1 MNIDFE
7 LYRRDVR
14 VAIQPALRLSVID
27 ISPEFPRQTL
37 VFIHGF
43 GGRAAQWQ
51 YQLDQLSLANRV
63 IAMDLRGHGLSERPS
78 VGYTMAIIQADLEL
92 LLHTLGI
99 NQPVVLLG
107 HSFGGAIAANFAV
120 NHPERVKQ
128 LVLVA
133 SAVQYRLSPLYRA
146 ALRLP
151 EPVLRFL
158 DPLVR
163 RQVFASAPVLK
174 AWYVDSLADWNGEEI
189 YRNIKIPT
197 MVIRGYQDRVF
208 EKPAYDQVAQLIP
221 GAEEI
226 DVGASGHMVMLER
239 KDAVNRAIT
248 RFIGEERRGWEDLT
262 INPEDPQRAIL
273 LKERP
278 WLAHYDPQAPYT
290 IAIPRAPLVTLLQS
304 AARRFPKNSAL
315 IFKGQQITYR
325 NLQYEANRFANAL
338 RSLGIQKGERVILAL
353 PNVPQLVIGFYGT
366 LQAGAVAVFAR
377 PGAKPEDLV
386 QVIRDSGGRVL
397 VTLTQYDE
405 LIQQIR
411 SQYGPGSGADL
422 QHIIFTHI
430 ADYLSRSQK
439 VQLRLSPAQYKRHLL
454 DIPLDPAIHVFSEL
468 MRKQSRETPEVE
480 LSPSDLAVISYTGG
494 TTANPKGVMLSHRN
508 LVANTLQT
516 RHWLPEAVEGV
527 EVVLGVVPIVH
538 SYGLTGC
545 LNVAIALGGTILLE
559 PEFKL
564 NDILAGI
571 QRYQPTIF
579 PGVPQYFA
587 EIMRTPGVRKYGV
600 AAIRTSISGSEPLP
614 LEVLESYEKLTQ
626 GRLTEGYGLTEA
638 SPITHINPLNGLQ
651 KPGSIGL
658 PLPSTEARL
667 VDLRTGKRP
676 ATAGQIGEL
685 AIRGPQV
692 MLGYWQ
698 DPKATARVL
707 SADGWLLTGD
717 VAQMDSEG
725 YFRIIARKDEMWYP
739 GRPDRPAS
747 PRAIEEVLHEIP
759 QIKEAAVTFYAGQ
772 PVAFVVPGNERPPVD
787 AVIAYCKRRLPP
799 ELVPRLVIFV
809 NEFPRSFVGKV
820 LRKELVKRLEEKNRA
835 LPPAQVEANP

>member
-14 VAIQPALRLSVID
+14 VALQPHLRLSVID
-27 ISPEFPRQTL
+27 ISPEFPRETL

-51 YQLDQLSLANRV
+51 YQLDQLSLVNRV
-63 IAMDLRGHGLSERPS
+63 IAMDLRGHGQSDQPPS
-78 VGYTMAIIQADLEL
+78 GYAMADIQSDLEL
-92 LLHTLGI
+92 ILHTLGI
-99 NQPVVLLG
+99 NRPVVLLG
-107 HSFGGAIAANFAV
+107 HSFGGAVAACFAV
-120 NHPERVKQ
+120 NHPERIKK

-133 SAVQYRLSPLYRA
+133 SAVQYRLSPFYRA

-151 EPVLRFL
+151 QSLLRIM

-163 RQVFASAPVLK
+163 NQVYAPAPVLK
-174 AWYVDSLADWNGEEI
+174 AWYVDNLAAWNGEEI
-189 YRNIKIPT
+189 YRNIHVPT
-197 MVIRGYQDRVF
+197 LVIRGYQDRVF
-208 EKPAYDQVAQLIP
+208 EKPAYDQVALLIP

-248 RFIGEERRGWEDLT
+248 RFIDAENYDWGELT
-262 INPEDPQRAIL
+262 ATPEDPQRAAL

-278 WLAHYDPQAPYT
+278 WLARYDPQVPST
-290 IAIPRAPLVTLLQS
+290 IAIPRVPLVTLLQS
-304 AARRFPKNSAL
+304 AARRFPKNPAL
-315 IFKGQQITYR
+315 IFKGQQISYR
-325 NLQYEANRFANAL
+325 DLQREANRFANAL

-353 PNVPQLVIGFYGT
+353 PNVPQMVIAFYGT

-386 QVIRDSGGRVL
+386 QVIRDSGGRFL

-411 SQYGPGSGADL
+411 SQYSPGSGADL

-439 VQLRLSPAQYKRHLL
+439 LQLRLSPAQYQRHLL
-454 DIPLDPAIHVFSEL
+454 DIPLDPAIHIFSEL
-468 MRKQSRETPEVE
+468 MRRQSSETPDFD
-480 LSPSDLAVISYTGG
+480 LAPSDLAVISYTGG

-516 RHWLPEAVEGV
+516 RHWLPEAVEGT
-527 EVVLGVVPIVH
+527 EIILGVVPIAH
-538 SYGLTGC
+538 SYGLTAC
-545 LNVAIALGGTILLE
+545 LNVAIALGGAILLE
-559 PEFKL
+559 PNFALDE
-564 NDILAGI
+564 ILADI
-571 QRYQPTIF
+571 QRFQPTIF
-579 PGVPQYFA
+579 PGVPQFFA

-600 AAIRTSISGSEPLP
+600 AAIRTCISGSEPLP
-614 LEVLESYEKLTQ
+614 LEVLESFEKLTQ

-638 SPITHINPLNGLQ
+638 APITHINPLAGLQ

-676 ATAGQIGEL
+676 SAPGQIGEL
-685 AIRGPQV
+685 AVRGPQV

-707 SADGWLLTGD
+707 SVDGWLLTGD

-759 QIKEAAVTFYAGQ
+759 QIKDAAVIFYAGQ
-772 PVAFVVPGNERPPVD
+772 PVAFVVPARERPPAD

-799 ELVPRLVIFV
+799 ELAPRLVIFV
-809 NEFPRSFVGKV
+809 DEFPRSFVGKV
-820 LRKELVKRLEEKNRA
+820 MRKELVKRLEEKNRA
-835 LPPAQVEANP
+835 LPVVQDEASP